1 MRIAHPEHVSEVIQ
15 NMIKD
20 GHDKLQVNTYSTE
33 SQRHYKMVTALSNEK
48 TVVECVY
55 LLKMK
60 WLDLL
65 HLTLI

>member
-33 SQRHYKMVTALSNEK
+33 SQRHNKMVAALSNEK
-48 TVVECVY
+48 TVVRVC
-55 LLKMK
+55 
-60 WLDLL
+60 
-65 HLTLI
+65 ISF